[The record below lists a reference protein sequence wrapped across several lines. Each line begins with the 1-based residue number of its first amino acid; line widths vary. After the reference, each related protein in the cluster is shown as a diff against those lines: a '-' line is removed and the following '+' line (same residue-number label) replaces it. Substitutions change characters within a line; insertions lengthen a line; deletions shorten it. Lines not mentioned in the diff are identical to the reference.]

1 MNLTNRF
8 LLLFIVAIALGMM
21 IGFTD
26 SRPHWDDTGI
36 TVGMILVSTACLGF
50 VMPERAWVW
59 AISVGLWVPVW
70 NILLNHN
77 YSSIIS
83 IGIAFVGTY
92 LGVLIYKLFFSSSH

>member
-1 MNLTNRF
+1 MNLTNKF

-77 YSSIIS
+77 YSSIFS

>member
-1 MNLTNRF
+1 MNLTNKF